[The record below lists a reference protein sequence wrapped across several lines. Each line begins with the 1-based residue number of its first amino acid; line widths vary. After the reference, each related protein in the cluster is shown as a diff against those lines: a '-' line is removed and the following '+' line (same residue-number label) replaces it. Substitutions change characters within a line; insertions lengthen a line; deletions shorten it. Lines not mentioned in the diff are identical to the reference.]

1 MLEALLVSMLVF
13 ALLYTLL
20 VAARMRLAALDDRLA
35 ALEDAAW
42 RSQ

>member
-1 MLEALLVSMLVF
+1 MV
-13 ALLYTLL
+13 LLYTLL
-20 VAARMRLAALDDRLA
+20 VAARMRLAGLEDRTA